1 MRARL
6 PAQEG
11 FAVVTAIVLMSVMI
25 ALGLATFAMVDTGSS
40 RSRESRERDSSFA
53 LAEGVLQAQGAV
65 LARNWPTPA
74 GTAYP
79 SSCSSAAATTQRCP
93 DRNTLDAA
101 NSATPGAA
109 AFSGPDYGGTNTS
122 WTTRVRDNYGAL
134 ADSFVPAAAGN
145 ALTGSLGTCAAPCS
159 RDFNDDKV
167 LWVQALGV
175 VRGRPRNLVAKLKL
189 EQVAENVPQ
198 TAVVAGALKNTNNG
212 SRNGRY
218 IIDASDSEIVVRC
231 DPDPDALNPV
241 CTSYR
246 NGQIEPRPVPG
257 NPPPLMTPEQ
267 ILRFRDRAL
276 ADGTYHAG
284 CPPLNGLTGAVVF
297 VENCQDPPNY
307 RGDGSVACSP
317 PPYMDRTC
325 INTSQSPG
333 FLIIRCGALRTTG
346 GWTFVGVVYFVN
358 GSDGS
363 CPGQV
368 RGTDPPKCESNS
380 LDSNTVID
388 MQGGGGIWGALV
400 VDGNA
405 CILIGSNG
413 TQIKYDKNAF
423 GAAKS
428 YGAVGLVQNTW
439 RELAPVPAF

>member
-1 MRARL
+1 MRVRL
-6 PAQEG
+6 TADEG

-53 LAEGVLQAQGAV
+53 LAEGVLQAQGTI
-65 LARNWPTPA
+65 LARNWPTPS

-79 SSCSSAAATTQRCP
+79 SSCSSTMATTQRCP
-93 DRNTLDAA
+93 NRDTLDAA
-101 NSATPGAA
+101 NSATPGVA
-109 AFSGPDYGGTNTS
+109 AFTGPDYGGTNTS

-134 ADSFVPAAAGN
+134 AESFDSAQAGT

-167 LWVQALGV
+167 LWVQSLGV
-175 VRGRPRNLVAKLKL
+175 VRGRPRNIVAKLKL
-189 EQVAENVPQ
+189 EQVGENVPQ

-212 SRNGRY
+212 TRNGRY
-218 IIDASDSEIVVRC
+218 IIDATDSEIVVRC
-231 DPDPDALNPV
+231 TPDPPNGG
-241 CTSYR
+241 CTNYR
-246 NGQIEPRPVPG
+246 SGQISPVPLGG

-267 ILRFRDRAL
+267 ILRFRDRAI
-276 ADGTYHAG
+276 ADGTHHEG
-284 CPPLNGLTGAVVF
+284 CPPQTGLVGAVVF
-297 VENCQDPPNY
+297 VENCQDPPSY
-307 RGDGSVACSP
+307 KGEGSVACDS

-325 INTSQSPG
+325 INTIQSPG
-333 FLIIRCGALRTTG
+333 FLIVRCGALRTTG

-363 CPGQV
+363 CTP
-368 RGTDPPKCESNS
+368 RGTTPPTCSSNQ
-380 LDSNTVID
+380 LDANSVID

-405 CILIGSNG
+405 CVLIGSNG
-413 TQIKYDKNAF
+413 TQIKYTKNAF

-439 RELAPVPAF
+439 RELKPVPAL